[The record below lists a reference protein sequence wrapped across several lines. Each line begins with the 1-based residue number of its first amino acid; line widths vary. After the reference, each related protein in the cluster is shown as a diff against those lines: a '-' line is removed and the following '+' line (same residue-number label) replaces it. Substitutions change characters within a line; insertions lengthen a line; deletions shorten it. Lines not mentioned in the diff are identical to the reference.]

1 MVLDESIMELLIFL
15 ADFLYLFF
23 FVVAYLADLTLQLI
37 YLFLLFL
44 SVFST
49 LLPKSQQLSF
59 AVGLGLL

>member
-1 MVLDESIMELLIFL
+1 MELLIFL

-23 FVVAYLADLTLQLI
+23 FVVAYLADLTLQPI